1 MSGLQKCKSFTLF
14 YLLQRAH
21 EPEAA
26 QIAQPMAVNRAQR
39 RTSGGGKERTENM
52 ALFKR
57 KDLEAQ
63 GLNEAQISWLM
74 TEAQRA
80 LGDGYIL
87 KSAAQEQAEE
97 AARKAREEAPQAV
110 NITESDEYKALAG
123 ELAKVKAIS
132 SEDFASVKPKFRESV
147 WSMLDHDKPVGEQLA
162 GIKEQYE
169 EYFAAP
175 EEPRNTPQYSR
186 QPGPQKQNPT
196 SAEDELYEKLK
207 SNW

>member
-1 MSGLQKCKSFTLF
+1 MPARVKGAKGDVMAFSRKFLLDHGVPEDQVDAIMAERNRTLNDYIPKVDLQ
-14 YLLQRAH
+14 QQID
-21 EPEAA
+21 AA
-26 QIAQPMAVNRAQR
+26 VQ
-39 RTSGGGKERTENM
+39 
-52 ALFKR
+52 
-57 KDLEAQ
+57 
-63 GLNEAQISWLM
+63 
-74 TEAQRA
+74 
-80 LGDGYIL
+80 
-87 KSAAQEQAEE
+87 
-97 AARKAREEAPQAV
+97 KAREEAPQAV

-196 SAEDELYEKLK
+196 SAEDELYQKLK
-207 SNW
+207 DNW